1 MWTVVYIATSSAAA
15 DRLVGV
21 LREEGLMVTMRP
33 IDSSADGKG
42 SIEILVPDG
51 EAEEA
56 HEVLAEHLGH
66 LG

>member
-15 DRLVGV
+15 ERLSVV
-21 LREEGLMVTMRP
+21 LRQEGLMVSVRA
-33 IDSSADGKG
+33 IDSAADGKG
-42 SIEILVPDG
+42 SFEILVPNG

-56 HEVLAEHLGH
+56 HEVLTEHLGH

>member
-33 IDSSADGKG
+33 IDSSADGRG
-42 SIEILVPDG
+42 SIEILVPNG

-56 HEVLAEHLGH
+56 HEVLTEHLGH
-66 LG
+66 FS

>member
-15 DRLVGV
+15 ERLAGV
-21 LREEGLMVTMRP
+21 LRQEGLMVSLRL
-33 IDSSADGKG
+33 IDSAADGKG
-42 SIEILVPDG
+42 SVEILVPNG

-56 HEVLAEHLGH
+56 HEVLTEHLGH